1 MEDMD
6 LQPDDAG
13 GFPDASAVADYFAP
27 LDRWLTDRNKGE
39 KMRVVI
45 DARARIPPPTF
56 ANNMTTTAASFA
68 KRTSRQNN
76 LQLTGIFRKEKG
88 MRLLRRRFLYLAACA
103 AVLPAVSQ
111 FTWAV
116 WSK

>member
-1 MEDMD
+1 MGRRFFTGERT
-6 LQPDDAG
+6 L
-13 GFPDASAVADYFAP
+13 DASAVADYLAP
-27 LDRWLTDRNKGE
+27 LDRWLTDRNKK

-45 DARARIPPPTF
+45 DARARIPAPAF

-76 LQLTGIFRKEKG
+76 LQLTVIFRKEKG
-88 MRLLRRRFLYLAACA
+88 MRLLRRRFLYLAACVVA
-103 AVLPAVSQ
+103 LPAVSQ